1 MAITLNILQFLS
13 ELKDVYGED
22 IFLDIDLI
30 LSKQIDYEQRRN

>member
-30 LSKQIDYEQRRN
+30 LSKQIDYEKRRN